1 MWRIFRPIIIM
12 SQYQLALNLSTE
24 TKTSIPAKPKRP
36 LTVYNLFSILERNYI
51 VQQNQ
56 KQAAISSNT
65 ASDSNTDPYASTRP
79 ARYRDVVLPSNWFVV
94 GMNRVKRSK
103 HEKHGVISFNDLT
116 KEISLQWKSVDA
128 ETKQYCER
136 IAADELERYRKDL
149 AAYKA
154 MYGENVAH
162 AQKLTHKNKCET
174 DCIAEYNEP
183 LSDMVG
189 VMLWRIFWPVII
201 MSQYQLTLKLST
213 DTKRSILPKPQRPL
227 TVYNL
232 FAILE
237 RNYIVQQ
244 NQKQA
249 AISSNTASDS
259 NTDPYAS
266 TRPARYRDV
275 VLPSNWFVVG
285 MNRVKRSKHK
295 KHGVIS
301 FNDLTKEISLQWKSV
316 DAETKQYCERIAAD
330 ELERYRRDLAAYKA
344 MYGENVA
351 HAEKLTHKNKCETNC
366 IAEYNEPLSD
376 MVGVKC
382 YGDN

>member
-1 MWRIFRPIIIM
+1 
-12 SQYQLALNLSTE
+12 
-24 TKTSIPAKPKRP
+24 
-36 LTVYNLFSILERNYI
+36 
-51 VQQNQ
+51 
-56 KQAAISSNT
+56 
-65 ASDSNTDPYASTRP
+65 
-79 ARYRDVVLPSNWFVV
+79 
-94 GMNRVKRSK
+94 
-103 HEKHGVISFNDLT
+103 
-116 KEISLQWKSVDA
+116 
-128 ETKQYCER
+128 
-136 IAADELERYRKDL
+136 
-149 AAYKA
+149 
-154 MYGENVAH
+154 
-162 AQKLTHKNKCET
+162 
-174 DCIAEYNEP
+174 
-183 LSDMVG
+183 
-189 VMLWRIFWPVII
+189 

-376 MVGVKC
+376 MVGVKHTPGQATPQKHLPIWNPFQTQMKQSNSGENNYSTC
-382 YGDN
+382 SSNRRRHIRTLSDYLPDDQEAALALVGNNYDNILPRDELEKAFDSD

>member
-1 MWRIFRPIIIM
+1 M

-189 VMLWRIFWPVII
+189 VMHTPGQATAQEHLPIWNPFQTQMKQSNSGENSHSTCSSNRRKQHIR
-201 MSQYQLTLKLST
+201 TLSDYLP
-213 DTKRSILPKPQRPL
+213 DDQEAALALVGNNYDNILP
-227 TVYNL
+227 
-232 FAILE
+232 
-237 RNYIVQQ
+237 
-244 NQKQA
+244 
-249 AISSNTASDS
+249 
-259 NTDPYAS
+259 
-266 TRPARYRDV
+266 
-275 VLPSNWFVVG
+275 G
-285 MNRVKRSKHK
+285 
-295 KHGVIS
+295 
-301 FNDLTKEISLQWKSV
+301 
-316 DAETKQYCERIAAD
+316 D
-330 ELERYRRDLAAYKA
+330 ELEKA
-344 MYGENVA
+344 FD
-351 HAEKLTHKNKCETNC
+351 
-366 IAEYNEPLSD
+366 SD
-376 MVGVKC
+376 
-382 YGDN
+382 